1 MMTMEI
7 EKEIILKVS
16 TTSTY
21 LTLSIANG
29 NIGIQN
35 NIEVLMS
42 KLNFILSQCLV
53 SEVLSVNGQRQ
64 IITKALIVKAYM
76 IIKAYIAR
84 IP

>member
-1 MMTMEI
+1 MTMEI
-7 EKEIILKVS
+7 ENEIILKVS

>member
-1 MMTMEI
+1 MTMEI
-7 EKEIILKVS
+7 ENEIILKVS

-64 IITKALIVKAYM
+64 IITKALIVKAYI

>member
-7 EKEIILKVS
+7 ENEIILKVS

-64 IITKALIVKAYM
+64 IITKALIVKAYI

>member
-64 IITKALIVKAYM
+64 IITKALIVKAYI